1 MNYIP
6 YQLPALCTSC
16 GARIADEPEDPTGYA
31 CDDCFCESERKAH
44 EENLRDF
51 RWCARNWLRCDT
63 CKGTGERISGRAGYC
78 YCHIGNALHEAEA
91 ARFAFVRSLP
101 ALAVTSA
108 RALREE
114 EIDPQER
121 IAK

>member
-6 YQLPALCTSC
+6 YQLPALCIAC

-31 CDDCFCESERKAH
+31 CDDCWFESERKAH

-51 RWCARNWLRCDT
+51 RWSAKNWICCEG
-63 CKGTGERISGRAGYC
+63 CKGTGERHDQHC
-78 YCHIGNALHEAEA
+78 YCRIGQAKHAAEA
-91 ARFAFVRSLP
+91 KRFEFVRSMP

-108 RALREE
+108 RALREG

>member
-6 YQLPALCTSC
+6 YQLPALCTAC

-51 RWCARNWLRCDT
+51 RWCARGMQAD
-63 CKGTGERISGRAGYC
+63 
-78 YCHIGNALHEAEA
+78 HEQ
-91 ARFAFVRSLP
+91 RQRHRLS
-101 ALAVTSA
+101 
-108 RALREE
+108 
-114 EIDPQER
+114 Q
-121 IAK
+121 